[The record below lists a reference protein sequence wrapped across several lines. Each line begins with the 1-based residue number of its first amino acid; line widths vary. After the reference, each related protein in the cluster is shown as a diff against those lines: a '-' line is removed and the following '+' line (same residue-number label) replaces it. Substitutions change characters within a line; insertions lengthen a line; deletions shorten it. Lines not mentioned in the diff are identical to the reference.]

1 MKIFQR
7 PVYYITLFLLV
18 FFAVFSAFFYYSG
31 KVVRT
36 RQEQMLHLERDNVA
50 HAIEQNFFNFE
61 TIIHSITH
69 FMEVNN
75 EDADLLAFI
84 QAIDSEH
91 DEIASI
97 YLGRPDRTMVN
108 SSGFVVTPG
117 FDLTTRLWYQMAI
130 QADDFIYTPAFINF
144 TEDRVIVA
152 VAYPVYVHDVYVGVI
167 GMDIDIR
174 TITDFVANRV
184 VGDTGYSMLMDQNG
198 MLLAYPELDYTT
210 ISLDSAELYSTGLS
224 DLVGTNFQTDY
235 TIKEVS
241 GAIAHGTIA
250 RDYYRLVVFMPMTEF
265 TQYTVLL
272 SHIFIGLTV
281 VLLFVST
288 LLAILYFQTISKP
301 LINLI
306 EDIKTIEPHSEMLY
320 RLPIG
325 GRLSFPEVRKAL
337 NNVLDAATE
346 FFVEKEKS
354 RLDLLIENQRVKL
367 LVESTAD
374 IIFEI
379 SPDKRFRS
387 IYGRGLEK
395 LRMNP
400 AHVIGKTVLEIFNE
414 DGQERDRLYS
424 LALQGEHHIYD
435 WDYQVD
441 DHIYYFE
448 SSISP
453 IYNQEHQVIGAVGIS
468 RDITEPKMRQR
479 EIEYLNIHDFLTGLY
494 NRRHFV
500 ERLSI
505 LDEKKHHP
513 IGVMMIDV
521 NGLKIINDAYGHPFG
536 DKALIKTAEVLLEK
550 AAGRDDV
557 FRIGGDEFAIIVC
570 NTSDAE
576 MSQQVEQIHERL
588 KEITIDNIP
597 LSVAIGYAIK
607 TNHEHPFDETMI
619 HAENLMYRNKVSQ
632 GRSVRNH
639 AIKAIYQT
647 LTQKYLE
654 EKIHSERVGSYA
666 RKMGEAMDLR
676 PTELDELEM
685 AGIFHDIGKI
695 TIPDD
700 ILKKPGKLTDKEYE
714 LIKAHAENGYHI
726 LRAADMYSG
735 LAEHALHHH
744 ERWDGSGYPSG
755 LKGEQ
760 IPLFS
765 RIIALADAFEAM
777 TSDRPYR
784 KRFSEEKA
792 VKEIIRYSG
801 TQFDPDL
808 SKIFIEKVLHHPF
821 VDNKESKAKE

>member
-7 PVYYITLFLLV
+7 PVYLVTLFVLV

-31 KVVRT
+31 TVVRS
-36 RQEQMLHLERDNVA
+36 RQERLLPLERDTVA
-50 HAIEQNFFNFE
+50 LAIEQHFNQFE

-69 FMEVNN
+69 FLEINDD
-75 EDADLLAFI
+75 DAELLAFI
-84 QAIDSEH
+84 EAIDFDH

-97 YLGRPDRTMVN
+97 YLGRPDLTMVN
-108 SSGFVVTPG
+108 SSGFVAPPG
-117 FDLTTRLWYQMAI
+117 FDLTTRLWYQMAY
-130 QADDFIYTPAFINF
+130 QAGDFIYTPAFINV
-144 TEDRVIVA
+144 TEDGVIVV
-152 VAYPVYVHDVYVGVI
+152 VAYPVYLDDVFLGVV

-174 TITDFVANRV
+174 TITCFVSDRV
-184 VGDTGYSMLMDQNG
+184 VGDTGYSLLMDQNG
-198 MLLAYPELDYTT
+198 ILLAYPELDQST
-210 ISLDSAELYSTGLS
+210 ISLDSAEAYSSGLS
-224 DLVGTNFQTDY
+224 GLVGEDFQTDFP
-235 TIKEVS
+235 IKDVY
-241 GAIAHGTIA
+241 GAIAHRSIA
-250 RDYYRLVVFMPMTEF
+250 RDSYHLVVFMPMVEF
-265 TQYTVLL
+265 TQYTSLL
-272 SHIFIGLTV
+272 SNIFIGLTIALLIFT
-281 VLLFVST
+281 LLFT
-288 LLAILYFQTISKP
+288 ILYFQTISKP
-301 LINLI
+301 MKNLI
-306 EDIKTIEPHSEMLY
+306 KDIKTIDPHSEMLY
-320 RLPIG
+320 RLPNG
-325 GRLSFPEVRKAL
+325 GRLSFPEVRQAL
-337 NNVLDAATE
+337 NNVLDVATE
-346 FFVEKEKS
+346 FFEEKEKG

-379 SPDKRFRS
+379 GVDKRFCS

-400 AHVIGKTVLEIFNE
+400 THVIGKTVLEIFKD
-414 DGQERDRLYS
+414 DGLERDRLYS

-441 DHIYYFE
+441 GTTYYYE

-453 IYNQEHQVIGAVGIS
+453 IFNQDHLVIGAVGIS

-513 IGVMMIDV
+513 LGVMMIDV

-536 DKALIKTAEVLLEK
+536 DKALIKTAEVLLEQ

-570 NTSDAE
+570 NTSDVDIT
-576 MSQQVEQIHERL
+576 QYVERIHERL

-597 LSVAIGYAIK
+597 LSVAIGYSIK
-607 TNHEHPFDETMI
+607 TDHEQPFDEMMI

-654 EKIHSERVGSYA
+654 EKIHSERVGTYA
-666 RKMGEAMDLR
+666 RKMGEALNLR
-676 PTELDELEM
+676 PSELDELEM

-695 TIPDD
+695 TIPDE

-735 LAEHALHHH
+735 LAEHALNHH
-744 ERWDGSGYPSG
+744 ERWDGTGYPSG

-784 KRFSEEKA
+784 KRLSEETA
-792 VKEIIRYSG
+792 VREIIRYSG

-808 SKIFIEKVLHHPF
+808 SQIFIEKVLLHPF
-821 VDNKESKAKE
+821 SDHQE